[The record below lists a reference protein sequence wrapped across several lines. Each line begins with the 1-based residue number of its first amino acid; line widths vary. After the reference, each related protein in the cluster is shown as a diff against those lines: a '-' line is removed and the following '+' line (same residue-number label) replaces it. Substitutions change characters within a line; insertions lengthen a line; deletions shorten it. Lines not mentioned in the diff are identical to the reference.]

1 MSIKLT
7 RRIAAELLKRGESSV
22 RIKDNAIQ
30 DAKKAITRED
40 VRVLVKSGAVYATE
54 AKHNLSL
61 YSKELNDKRS
71 QGRKRG
77 PGRRKGSRKAR
88 GGVDYKKKI
97 RAQRRL
103 LAALKTEKAIDNETF
118 KSLYRLVKG
127 GNFQSKISLLGH
139 IRSRGVSITD
149 EQLNKLRH
157 I

>member
-7 RRIAAELLKRGESSV
+7 RRIAAQVLNRGESSIRMTDAAV
-22 RIKDNAIQ
+22 A

-40 VRVLVKSGAVYATE
+40 VRQLVKGGGVFAQKK
-54 AKHNLSL
+54 KHNLSL
-61 YSKELNDKRS
+61 YSKELNEKRT

-97 RAQRRL
+97 RAQRRVITM
-103 LAALKTEKAIDNETF
+103 LKAENAFDNETF

-127 GNFQSKISLLGH
+127 GNFQSKVSLLSH
-139 IRSRGVSITD
+139 IKGRGIAITE
-149 EQLNKLRH
+149 EQFNKLRH